1 MNLLFS
7 LSNPG
12 TFDQDEIRKGL
23 IYPSTNREWIEK
35 SDTGF
40 PFIKY
45 VWILTNELFIL
56 NNSCELYKL
65 CLEYVYFLQFR
76 AIWNVKSSKTLEL
89 LIVPEGRKDDH
100 DDVTRISLESLDPDN
115 PNKLI
120 KLGDSVPQKVKDI
133 GEFTFKI
140 IDENGDELSVMTT
153 KNNLRLGASYEY
165 LLQYDENDESNTQN
179 ITVIHG

>member
-1 MNLLFS
+1 M
-7 LSNPG
+7 
-12 TFDQDEIRKGL
+12 
-23 IYPSTNREWIEK
+23 
-35 SDTGF
+35 
-40 PFIKY
+40 
-45 VWILTNELFIL
+45 
-56 NNSCELYKL
+56 
-65 CLEYVYFLQFR
+65 
-76 AIWNVKSSKTLEL
+76 KSSKTLEL